1 MHKRVN
7 AWLQTQEP
15 KKKIKGVYTGFFSN
29 DHDDK
34 NIATLFKMFE
44 IVFF

>member
-15 KKKIKGVYTGFFSN
+15 KKKIKGVYTGFSN